1 MRQLNSFQ
9 ACRPSFSKENVK
21 SVFRLNSVT
30 ASAQILLNKY
40 VA

>member
-9 ACRPSFSKENVK
+9 GCRPSFSKESVK
-21 SVFRLNSVT
+21 IVFGLNSVI

-40 VA
+40 DA